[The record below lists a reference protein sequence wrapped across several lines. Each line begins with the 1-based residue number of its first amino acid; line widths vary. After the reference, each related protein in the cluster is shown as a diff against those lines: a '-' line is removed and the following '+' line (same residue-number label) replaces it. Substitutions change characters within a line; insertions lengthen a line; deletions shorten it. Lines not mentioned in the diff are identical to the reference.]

1 MGLCRDGYWREYES
15 FDGKIYTGCGRT
27 QKEALRDLANK
38 IADAKAG
45 NNVLNNNTTVKT
57 WAETWLKTFVEN
69 KNITRKSY
77 LNIKGKIERNVV
89 DAIGHMKLKDVRD
102 VHLQKILNAQA
113 GMSMSH
119 VSKLRAYMKE
129 MFGRAVKARLI
140 PYNPAEDLELPK
152 AEDKKRRPL
161 TPEEREVF
169 LRVAEEHRAGL
180 WIKTMLY
187 CGLRPQETRA
197 LQWKDIDFSKR
208 IIRVSKALESGT
220 KDKIKDPKSEAGFR
234 YVPIPDVL
242 LEDLRKAKGKA
253 KGDDY
258 VFTQLKDKTKHHT
271 ESSMRSMWKSF
282 LRAVDIEMGAK
293 VYRNQIIESKVDPD
307 LTPYNLRHTYGTDL
321 QNAGV
326 PINVA
331 KSLLGHSDISTTAN
345 IYTHFTE
352 DSVLS
357 AQNLLNRYHENRG
370 CKNDPRQFLS

>member
-152 AEDKKRRPL
+152 AEDNFNPRSPCG
-161 TPEEREVF
+161 ERQQYCTKIIMPMW
-169 LRVAEEHRAGL
+169 RV
-180 WIKTMLY
+180 
-187 CGLRPQETRA
+187 
-197 LQWKDIDFSKR
+197 
-208 IIRVSKALESGT
+208 V
-220 KDKIKDPKSEAGFR
+220 
-234 YVPIPDVL
+234 
-242 LEDLRKAKGKA
+242 
-253 KGDDY
+253 
-258 VFTQLKDKTKHHT
+258 
-271 ESSMRSMWKSF
+271 
-282 LRAVDIEMGAK
+282 
-293 VYRNQIIESKVDPD
+293 
-307 LTPYNLRHTYGTDL
+307 
-321 QNAGV
+321 
-326 PINVA
+326 
-331 KSLLGHSDISTTAN
+331 
-345 IYTHFTE
+345 
-352 DSVLS
+352 
-357 AQNLLNRYHENRG
+357 
-370 CKNDPRQFLS
+370 